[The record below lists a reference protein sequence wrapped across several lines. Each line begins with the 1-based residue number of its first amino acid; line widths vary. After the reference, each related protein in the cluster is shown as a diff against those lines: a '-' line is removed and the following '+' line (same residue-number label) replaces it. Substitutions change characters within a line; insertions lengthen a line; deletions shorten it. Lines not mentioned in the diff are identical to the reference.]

1 MKNINDICVLVQA
14 RLGSQRVPGKMLR
27 PFANTTLVDILLK
40 KLTQSSIIPK
50 NNIYF
55 SVYEEK
61 LKQVAQKYP
70 INIFSRS
77 KQSANSEGISLP
89 EIFEWHTL
97 PFKHV
102 VLISACNPLLK
113 IETIDKFINKFINS
127 NKEGAF
133 AVFKKK
139 TYYWDINGKAITDW
153 KGETTMNTKYV
164 DPIYEAAHCLY
175 ASRMDI
181 IKEGYF
187 IDIKSPIE
195 PELYIMNELEAFD
208 IDEEWQFQLGEK
220 LYNTFK

>member
-89 EIFEWHTL
+89 EIFEWQ
-97 PFKHV
+97 
-102 VLISACNPLLK
+102 
-113 IETIDKFINKFINS
+113 
-127 NKEGAF
+127 
-133 AVFKKK
+133 
-139 TYYWDINGKAITDW
+139 
-153 KGETTMNTKYV
+153 
-164 DPIYEAAHCLY
+164 LY
-175 ASRMDI
+175 HLNM
-181 IKEGYF
+181 
-187 IDIKSPIE
+187 
-195 PELYIMNELEAFD
+195 
-208 IDEEWQFQLGEK
+208 
-220 LYNTFK
+220 